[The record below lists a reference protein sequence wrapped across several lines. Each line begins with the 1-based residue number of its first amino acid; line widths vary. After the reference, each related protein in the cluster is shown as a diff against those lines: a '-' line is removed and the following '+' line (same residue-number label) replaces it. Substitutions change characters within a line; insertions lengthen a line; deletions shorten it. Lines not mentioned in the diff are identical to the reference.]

1 MRMKF
6 LIATFA
12 AVLFTIQ
19 GSIAQI
25 KIGYTNI
32 ELILAYMPETEQ
44 MNKDL
49 QIYAGKLDKA
59 LKVEEDYFQLKMNE
73 YTSLSKAN
81 KLTPADD
88 ENRQRELMKLDS
100 SLQRKQALQEQQI
113 LAMQQELIQPSLDK
127 LQNAI
132 NEISKEEGYTYILN
146 QSTSTGVST
155 ILFGPESDN
164 ITDKIF
170 KKLGVE
176 VPAAL
181 KGEEAIKLKGEEEK
195 PKQ

>member
-1 MRMKF
+1 MKF